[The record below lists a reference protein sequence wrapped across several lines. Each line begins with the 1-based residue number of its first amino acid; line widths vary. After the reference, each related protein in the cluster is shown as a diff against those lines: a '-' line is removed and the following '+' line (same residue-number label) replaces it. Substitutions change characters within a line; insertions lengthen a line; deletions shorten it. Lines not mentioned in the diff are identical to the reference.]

1 MHTETRSAGTERP
14 TSKWAMTG
22 VIALVAIVV
31 GYFALGMPGMDHD
44 TTSSAVHDMSVINPT
59 GSTFSELSADQFS
72 IALADETAFV
82 INVHVPYEGEIED
95 TNALIAF
102 DEIAESSDLPSDL
115 DQPILLY
122 CQTGRM
128 SGIAATTLLGMGYTN
143 VGHLVGG
150 MRAWL
155 QSGRTTFDD
164 A

>member
-1 MHTETRSAGTERP
+1 
-14 TSKWAMTG
+14 MTG

-44 TTSSAVHDMSVINPT
+44 TTSSTVHDMAVMNTT
-59 GSTFSELSADQFS
+59 GSTFSELSADQFNM
-72 IALADETAFV
+72 ALADKTAYV
-82 INVHVPYEGEIED
+82 INVHVPYEGEIDD
-95 TNALIAF
+95 TDALVAF
-102 DEIAESSDLPSDL
+102 DQIAASANLPSDL

-128 SGIAATTLLGMGYTN
+128 SGIASTTLTRMGYTN

-155 QSGRTTFDD
+155 QSGRKTFDD